1 MNGLI
6 NSALAGNGISG
17 STPARIAATP
27 RVLDGTKGAAEQH
40 EREQRVEEAQFGADI
55 QPAEEKD
62 HADQHR
68 QQDDDVAHGRDRGVS
83 RGTRRPRQ
91 PRRPPYTPKSSRA
104 VRSPRRGWRTV
115 RPVRRPRPAP
125 EVLPDESVV
134 HDPREDGGPDP
145 RSAAATA
152 PTTAPTRAPA
162 TARTAPRPVC
172 SCSPLGS
179 PRIEGSG
186 PASSRR
192 ISIEAFTQPEALRPV
207 ARSPRSPSRG
217 MIIVCD
223 RENPSISP
231 TLSNISSRRLS
242 VSVATTLSITSPPPG
257 GQVDLANAADLAE
270 PFECVLLAP
279 LFVRPGGRRRR

>member
-1 MNGLI
+1 MNTQRGR
-6 NSALAGNGISG
+6 
-17 STPARIAATP
+17 ARERDAEDDEVDERADQQRARGERDQRLHTGP
-27 RVLDGTKGAAEQH
+27 RGDSRVLDGTKGAAEQH

-83 RGTRRPRQ
+83 RERDGLASLDGRRTRRRAPEQFGPPVVDGALCALSVGRD
-91 PRRPPYTPKSSRA
+91 RP
-104 VRSPRRGWRTV
+104 
-115 RPVRRPRPAP
+115 P

-134 HDPREDGGPDP
+134 HDPREDGGPDREKP
-145 RSAAATA
+145 RRRRRRR
-152 PTTAPTRAPA
+152 PPPTRAPA

-217 MIIVCD
+217 
-223 RENPSISP
+223 
-231 TLSNISSRRLS
+231 
-242 VSVATTLSITSPPPG
+242 
-257 GQVDLANAADLAE
+257 
-270 PFECVLLAP
+270 
-279 LFVRPGGRRRR
+279 